1 MGAVTQLLAS
11 RWDLSEDPLSLVPLF
26 CSPPAGPF
34 QCTFKMLMFFNKGF
48 VGVPLTLHNT

>member
-1 MGAVTQLLAS
+1 MDAVTQLLAS